1 MAAAQKKTYIK
12 KVTLSIEPSNE
23 VAWDTNVTLRCQ
35 AVLSKQEVVQF
46 TIYKSEDVVCTQTMS
61 SSNDLLCPLTNLKV
75 DNSGRYSCEVKFEDK
90 EETSS
95 NHELTVTEAPAPV
108 LHINPIEATE
118 GDEITL
124 TCVAPEQASQLYF
137 YRDSENIKTMKTNST
152 QAVWK
157 RHVTISGTHTF
168 HCSYGIHTVQTYYI
182 SPNSNTVS
190 VSVKELAITPVLE
203 ITGPQKIYEGDQLSL
218 TCSINTSLPSTS
230 DAYLYL
236 MEGTE
241 HLSEGFP
248 KVNHSLLVL
257 DKGPADFTCEL
268 VVKRVEKR
276 TSKNISVAELFSAPT
291 LTLSPAEVFQEDDVT
306 LTCRSDSYASERL
319 NDSQLMYSL
328 DPPQDFLYSKSNGV
342 FYGKAPKS
350 EINVSCVAKGKGVTK
365 SSEISTLR
373 PKVPVSIPDISV
385 VGPAILGQPVKI
397 FCRSHTGSLPI
408 NYTLVKG
415 YTPVRA
421 TTVRLAS
428 EEAVFTV
435 ESTSD
440 LGSYKCEAKNSLKN
454 PQLSERLI
462 AAVIVPLSNLTM
474 TVIPDLAEITEGGRL
489 YLICSVEGTPPVTF
503 KWYRSDDE
511 NPVYA
516 VTSYSHNTQHY
527 QIPVLSRKHSG
538 RYRCEAANPANN
550 IVYSDFVDIHVRMAL
565 WKKALIG
572 GVCALGS
579 VSALVVVLKLYFKSR
594 RDTVDNEES
603 SVDYTEMVNAQP
615 ADPSRERSFSKFK
628 LIQNYLR
635 STMGQDRLSGLAV
648 LSIQNEPARK
658 FDIRQIVGEFAE
670 RKARPV
676 PFL

>member
-1 MAAAQKKTYIK
+1 MAAAQMKTYIK
-12 KVTLSIEPSNE
+12 KVTLSIKPSHE
-23 VAWDTNVTLRCQ
+23 VAWGTNVTLHCQ
-35 AVLSKQEVVQF
+35 AVLSKPEVVDF

-75 DNSGRYSCEVKFEDK
+75 DNSGLYSCEVKFEDE

-95 NHELTVTEAPAPV
+95 NHELTVTAPAPV
-108 LHINPIEATE
+108 LHINPMEATE

-124 TCVAPEQASQLYF
+124 TCVAPEQASQFYL
-137 YRDSENIKTMKTNST
+137 YRDSENIKSMKTNST

-157 RHVTISGTHTF
+157 RRVTTSGTHTF
-168 HCSYGIHTVQTYYI
+168 HCSYRIHTGQNIYI
-182 SPNSNTVS
+182 SLNSNTVS

-236 MEGTE
+236 MQGTE
-241 HLSEGFP
+241 HLSEAFT
-248 KVNHSLLVL
+248 KVNHSLMVL
-257 DKGPADFTCEL
+257 DKGPADFMCKL

-350 EINVSCVAKGKGVTK
+350 EINVSCVAKDKNVTK

-373 PKVPVSIPDISV
+373 PKVPVSIPEISV

-397 FCRSHTGSLPI
+397 LCRSHTGSLPI

-462 AAVIVPLSNLTM
+462 DAVTVPLSNLTM

-516 VTSYSHNTQHY
+516 VTSYSHNTHY

-594 RDTVDNEES
+594 RGKETYNPPASQASRVKKQNRTFLHCFLLLFFSHLLSCYTVDNEES

-615 ADPSRERSFSKFK
+615 ADPSRAAPA
-628 LIQNYLR
+628 
-635 STMGQDRLSGLAV
+635 GL
-648 LSIQNEPARK
+648 NPGRK
-658 FDIRQIVGEFAE
+658 
-670 RKARPV
+670 
-676 PFL
+676 

>member
-1 MAAAQKKTYIK
+1 MGQDRLSGLA
-12 KVTLSIEPSNE
+12 VLSIQNEPARKLDIRQIVGE
-23 VAWDTNVTLRCQ
+23 FAERKARP

-75 DNSGRYSCEVKFEDK
+75 ANSGPYSCEVKFEDE

-95 NHELTVTEAPAPV
+95 NQNNIVVTF
-108 LHINPIEATE
+108 
-118 GDEITL
+118 ITL
-124 TCVAPEQASQLYF
+124 IYL
-137 YRDSENIKTMKTNST
+137 
-152 QAVWK
+152 
-157 RHVTISGTHTF
+157 
-168 HCSYGIHTVQTYYI
+168 
-182 SPNSNTVS
+182 
-190 VSVKELAITPVLE
+190 ELAITPVLE
-203 ITGPQKIYEGDQLSL
+203 ITGPQKIDEGDQLSL

-230 DAYLYL
+230 RAKLLL
-236 MEGTE
+236 MQGTK

-257 DKGPADFTCEL
+257 DKGPSNFTCKPVL
-268 VVKRVEKR
+268 KDVVKR

-350 EINVSCVAKGKGVTK
+350 EINVSCVAKGKNVTK

-454 PQLSERLI
+454 PQLSEGLI
-462 AAVIVPLSNLTM
+462 AAVIVPVSIPEISVVGPAILGQPVKILCRSHTGSLPINYTLVKGYTPVRATTVRLASEEAVFTVESTSDLGSYKCEAKNSLKNPQLSERLIDAVTVPLSNPTM

-516 VTSYSHNTQHY
+516 VTSYSHNTHY

-594 RDTVDNEES
+594 RGKETYNPPASQASRVKKQNRTFLHCFLLLFFSHLLSCYTVDNEES

-615 ADPSRERSFSKFK
+615 ADPSRAAPA
-628 LIQNYLR
+628 
-635 STMGQDRLSGLAV
+635 GL
-648 LSIQNEPARK
+648 NPGRK
-658 FDIRQIVGEFAE
+658 
-670 RKARPV
+670 
-676 PFL
+676 

>member
-12 KVTLSIEPSNE
+12 KVTLSIKPSHE

-35 AVLSKQEVVQF
+35 AVLSKPEVVQF
-46 TIYKSEDVVCTQTMS
+46 TIYKSEDVVCTQNMS

-75 DNSGRYSCEVKFEDK
+75 ANSGPYSCGVKSGDK

-95 NHELTVTEAPAPV
+95 NHELTVTEAPV
-108 LHINPIEATE
+108 LQINPIEATE

-124 TCVAPEQASQLYF
+124 TCVAPEQAAEFYF

-152 QAVWK
+152 QA
-157 RHVTISGTHTF
+157 
-168 HCSYGIHTVQTYYI
+168 
-182 SPNSNTVS
+182 
-190 VSVKELAITPVLE
+190 
-203 ITGPQKIYEGDQLSL
+203 
-218 TCSINTSLPSTS
+218 
-230 DAYLYL
+230 
-236 MEGTE
+236 GTE

-291 LTLSPAEVFQEDDVT
+291 LTLSPAEVFQEDEVT

-350 EINVSCVAKGKGVTK
+350 EINVSCVAKDKNVTK

-373 PKVPVSIPDISV
+373 PKVPVSIPEISVVGPAILGQPVKILCRSHTGSLPINYTLVKGYTPVRATTVRLASEEAVFTVESTSDLGSYKCEAKNSLKNPQLSEGLIAAVIVPVSIPEISV

-462 AAVIVPLSNLTM
+462 DAVTVPLSNPTM

-516 VTSYSHNTQHY
+516 VTSYSHNTHY

-550 IVYSDFVDIHVRMAL
+550 IVYSDFVDIHVPMAL
-565 WKKALIG
+565 WKKALIA
-572 GVCALGS
+572 GVCALV
-579 VSALVVVLKLYFKSR
+579 VSALVVVLELYFKSKR
-594 RDTVDNEES
+594 GKETYNPPASQASRSADISVRTQRPPETVDNEES
-603 SVDYTEMVNAQP
+603 SVVTTEPEVDYTEVVNAQP
-615 ADPSRERSFSKFK
+615 VDPSRAPCSQGTDTVYSE
-628 LIQNYLR
+628 LQN
-635 STMGQDRLSGLAV
+635 SPPGIKV
-648 LSIQNEPARK
+648 
-658 FDIRQIVGEFAE
+658 
-670 RKARPV
+670 
-676 PFL
+676 